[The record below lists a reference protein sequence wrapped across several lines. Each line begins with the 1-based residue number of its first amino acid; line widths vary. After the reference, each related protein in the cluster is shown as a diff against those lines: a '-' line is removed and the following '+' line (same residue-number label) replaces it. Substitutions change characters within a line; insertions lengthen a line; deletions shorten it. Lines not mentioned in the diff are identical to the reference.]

1 MSSFG
6 AKLILRKDIVA
17 LYVWFTD
24 SAEICEY
31 LDMSKDPRMSGSFV
45 NQTEVDKKQMQRTTR
60 KIQGGMIKYLFD
72 YQSGCEIVFTK
83 DFICDWENC
92 LDFQFDD
99 CLKKEDLNDEGLLN
113 HSVSEED
120 TIDDDCNLDN
130 NEGTRSP
137 DIQVLKGAII
147 CCCYFI

>member
-83 DFICDWENC
+83 DFICD
-92 LDFQFDD
+92 
-99 CLKKEDLNDEGLLN
+99 
-113 HSVSEED
+113 
-120 TIDDDCNLDN
+120 
-130 NEGTRSP
+130 
-137 DIQVLKGAII
+137 
-147 CCCYFI
+147 

>member
-1 MSSFG
+1 MR
-6 AKLILRKDIVA
+6 LRK
-17 LYVWFTD
+17 LH
-24 SAEICEY
+24 
-31 LDMSKDPRMSGSFV
+31 LD
-45 NQTEVDKKQMQRTTR
+45 
-60 KIQGGMIKYLFD
+60 L
-72 YQSGCEIVFTK
+72 
-83 DFICDWENC
+83 
-92 LDFQFDD
+92 QFDD